1 MQSLVLLL
9 STKPIKIYLASDFMS
24 NNTIQF
30 HRKLDKVSMTN
41 ACVPWETSFYEN
53 WKPLIGVVVVR
64 HRYRKWG
71 TMRKSFLLYEA
82 KYIGRSF
89 RSRTSYKNYCNLT
102 KPFYG
107 VRHQNSNSSVQVL
120 NFCVEYLSSS
130 AELLIKFDVLWTIC
144 FSFFLSS
151 RVFTKR
157 DKMMNGLTNTFS
169 VPIRW
174 SISLYTLLR
183 P

>member
-1 MQSLVLLL
+1 MQNLVLLL
-9 STKPIKIYLASDFMS
+9 STKPIKIYLASDFVS

-102 KPFYG
+102 KPFYSETNCKLHDK
-107 VRHQNSNSSVQVL
+107 VSKLHYYSPRLV
-120 NFCVEYLSSS
+120 
-130 AELLIKFDVLWTIC
+130 DWTVCSFNIQIC
-144 FSFFLSS
+144 PWLK
-151 RVFTKR
+151 VFASK
-157 DKMMNGLTNTFS
+157 
-169 VPIRW
+169 
-174 SISLYTLLR
+174 
-183 P
+183 